1 MYKKEHSSWKLS
13 FRLLS
18 ALFALTLLICTAPV
32 RPALADR
39 DFSYTDVQDARLK
52 ALDCLMICGF
62 SVEWNDAGTA
72 NAATTLT
79 RWETPIRICVTGSPS
94 ADDRD
99 QLNKFIMELATH
111 CPNMPNISLV
121 DSEQKANVVIYYG
134 PLNTLGQHV
143 DYYHEGNWGSFSY
156 HYNGRHQIT
165 DGKVGIATNKNS
177 KASKRHLLR
186 EELTG
191 LFGLGNDHE
200 LYADSILY
208 QQWTTVGQLSDV
220 DWLMLNM
227 LYDPDLTCGMNA
239 TQAYKILMNKIL
251 Q

>member
-1 MYKKEHSSWKLS
+1 M
-13 FRLLS
+13 
-18 ALFALTLLICTAPV
+18 
-32 RPALADR
+32 
-39 DFSYTDVQDARLK
+39 
-52 ALDCLMICGF
+52 
-62 SVEWNDAGTA
+62 
-72 NAATTLT
+72 
-79 RWETPIRICVTGSPS
+79 
-94 ADDRD
+94 
-99 QLNKFIMELATH
+99 
-111 CPNMPNISLV
+111 
-121 DSEQKANVVIYYG
+121 
-134 PLNTLGQHV
+134 
-143 DYYHEGNWGSFSY
+143 
-156 HYNGRHQIT
+156 
-165 DGKVGIATNKNS
+165 
-177 KASKRHLLR
+177 LR